1 MQSLCTGEW
10 KPSAGEMRQ
19 EALQWFRQKLIR
31 SRPGKVAM
39 KRESKREMPETSGWV
54 MYKDAWVRG

>member
-1 MQSLCTGEW
+1 
-10 KPSAGEMRQ
+10 MRQ